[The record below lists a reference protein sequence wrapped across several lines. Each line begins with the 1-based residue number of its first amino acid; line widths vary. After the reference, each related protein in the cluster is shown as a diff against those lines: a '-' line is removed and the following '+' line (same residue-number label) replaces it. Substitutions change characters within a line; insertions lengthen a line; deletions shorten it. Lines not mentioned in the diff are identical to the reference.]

1 MVVAYAAGGT
11 GDIVARS
18 VADKLGTTLG
28 QSVVVEN
35 RAGASG
41 AIGAHSVATAA
52 PDGYT
57 LLVGQTGEMAVNQH
71 WLKGLNYDP
80 DKDLVPIALAAV
92 VPLALVVPAK
102 APYST
107 MPEFLSALKAKPK
120 MNFASAGIG
129 TPGHFAGELLKLQF
143 DENLAHVP
151 YKGAGPAL
159 NDFIHSV
166 ATAAPDGYTLL
177 VGQTGEM
184 AVNQHWLKGLNYDP
198 DKDLVPIAL
207 AAVVPLALVVPAKAP
222 YSTMS
227 EFLSALKA
235 KPKMTF
241 ASAGIGTPGHF
252 AGELLKLQFDEN
264 LAHVPYKGAG
274 PALNDLIGNH
284 VDFYFP
290 GFPAAAP
297 HVKAGTLKILALS
310 SATRSPA
317 APDIPTVAELTGNK
331 DYDFTLW
338 AGFFAPRATPQAI
351 IDRLNKEINRVIQD
365 PDVKARLEA
374 AGAVVTAMSVGQFK
388 DFVQNESA
396 KYLRVIKQTG
406 VTAQ

>member
-1 MVVAYAAGGT
+1 MRSTRMLAVAFFAAAVTTAASIPALSQVYPSRPIQMVVAYAAGGT

-18 VADKLGTTLG
+18 IADKLGIALG

-41 AIGAHSVATAA
+41 SIGAHSVTTAA

-57 LLVGQTGEMAVNQH
+57 LLVGQTGEIAVNQH

-80 DKDLVPIALAAV
+80 DKDLMPIALAAV

-107 MPEFLSALKAKPK
+107 LPEFLA
-120 MNFASAGIG
+120 
-129 TPGHFAGELLKLQF
+129 
-143 DENLAHVP
+143 
-151 YKGAGPAL
+151 
-159 NDFIHSV
+159 
-166 ATAAPDGYTLL
+166 
-177 VGQTGEM
+177 
-184 AVNQHWLKGLNYDP
+184 
-198 DKDLVPIAL
+198 
-207 AAVVPLALVVPAKAP
+207 
-222 YSTMS
+222 
-227 EFLSALKA
+227 ALKA

-252 AGELLKLQFDEN
+252 AGELLKLKFDDN
-264 LAHVPYKGAG
+264 LTHVPYKGAG

-297 HVKAGTLKILALS
+297 HVKGGTLKILALS
-310 SATRSPA
+310 SAQRSPA
-317 APDIPTVAELTGNK
+317 APDVPTVAEVTGIK

-338 AGFFAPRATPQAI
+338 AGIFAPRGTPQAVI
-351 IDRLNKEINRVIQD
+351 ERLNKEINAVLAQ

-374 AGAVVTAMSVGQFK
+374 AGAVVTPMTVAQFK
-388 DFVQNESA
+388 GFVEDESK
-396 KYLRVIKQTG
+396 KYLHVIKETG
-406 VTAQ
+406 VTSQ

>member
-1 MVVAYAAGGT
+1 MRSTRTLAVTFFAAVVNTVVTVPALSQVYPSRPIQMVVAYAAGGT

-18 VADKLGTTLG
+18 ISDKLSIALG

-41 AIGAHSVATAA
+41 SIGAHSVTTAA

-57 LLVGQTGEMAVNQH
+57 LLVGQTGEIAVNQH

-80 DKDLVPIALAAV
+80 DKDLMPIALAAV

-107 MPEFLSALKAKPK
+107 LPEFL
-120 MNFASAGIG
+120 
-129 TPGHFAGELLKLQF
+129 T
-143 DENLAHVP
+143 
-151 YKGAGPAL
+151 
-159 NDFIHSV
+159 
-166 ATAAPDGYTLL
+166 
-177 VGQTGEM
+177 
-184 AVNQHWLKGLNYDP
+184 
-198 DKDLVPIAL
+198 
-207 AAVVPLALVVPAKAP
+207 
-222 YSTMS
+222 
-227 EFLSALKA
+227 ALKA

-252 AGELLKLQFDEN
+252 AGELLKLKFDDN
-264 LAHVPYKGAG
+264 LTHVPYKGAG

-297 HVKAGTLKILALS
+297 HVKGGTLKILALS
-310 SATRSPA
+310 SARRSPA
-317 APDIPTVAELTGNK
+317 APDVPTVAEVTGIK

-338 AGFFAPRATPQAI
+338 AGIFAPRGTPQTV
-351 IDRLNKEINRVIQD
+351 IDRLNKEINAVLAQ
-365 PDVKARLEA
+365 PDVKTRLEA
-374 AGAVVTAMSVGQFK
+374 AGAVVTPMSVAQFK
-388 DFVQNESA
+388 VFVEDESK
-396 KYLRVIKQTG
+396 KYLRVINETG
-406 VTAQ
+406 VTSQ

>member
-1 MVVAYAAGGT
+1 MRATRTLAAGVVVAVVGAGSAAPAWSQAYPSRPIQIIVAYAAGGT

-18 VADKLGTTLG
+18 ISDKLGIALG

-41 AIGAHSVATAA
+41 AIGAHSVTTAA

-57 LLVGQTGEMAVNQH
+57 LLVGQTGEIAVNQH

-92 VPLALVVPAK
+92 VPLALVVPSK

-107 MPEFLSALKAKPK
+107 LPEFLA
-120 MNFASAGIG
+120 
-129 TPGHFAGELLKLQF
+129 
-143 DENLAHVP
+143 
-151 YKGAGPAL
+151 
-159 NDFIHSV
+159 
-166 ATAAPDGYTLL
+166 
-177 VGQTGEM
+177 
-184 AVNQHWLKGLNYDP
+184 
-198 DKDLVPIAL
+198 
-207 AAVVPLALVVPAKAP
+207 
-222 YSTMS
+222 
-227 EFLSALKA
+227 ALKA

-264 LAHVPYKGAG
+264 LTHVPYKGAG

-297 HVKAGTLKILALS
+297 HVKGGNLKILAI
-310 SATRSPA
+310 SAGKRSPA
-317 APDIPTVAELTGNK
+317 APDVPTVAEVTGNK

-338 AGFFAPRATPQAI
+338 AGFFAPRGTPQPV
-351 IDRLNKEINRVIQD
+351 IDRLNKEINKVVED
-365 PDVKARLEA
+365 PDVKAHLEA
-374 AGAVVTAMSVGQFK
+374 AGAVVTPMTVTQFK

-406 VTAQ
+406 VTSQ

>member
-1 MVVAYAAGGT
+1 MRAIRRLAPGLIGAIIIVMNAAPAWSQTYPSRSIQVIVAYAAGGT

-18 VADKLGTTLG
+18 IADKLGAALG

-41 AIGAHSVATAA
+41 AIGAHAVTGAA

-57 LLVGQTGEMAVNQH
+57 LLVGQTAEVAINQH

-80 DKDLVPIALAAV
+80 DKDLMPIALAAI
-92 VPLALVVPAK
+92 VPLALVVPSK

-107 MPEFLSALKAKPK
+107 LPEFLAALR
-120 MNFASAGIG
+120 SR
-129 TPGHFAGELLKLQF
+129 
-143 DENLAHVP
+143 
-151 YKGAGPAL
+151 
-159 NDFIHSV
+159 
-166 ATAAPDGYTLL
+166 
-177 VGQTGEM
+177 
-184 AVNQHWLKGLNYDP
+184 
-198 DKDLVPIAL
+198 
-207 AAVVPLALVVPAKAP
+207 
-222 YSTMS
+222 
-227 EFLSALKA
+227 
-235 KPKMTF
+235 PKMTF

-252 AGELLKLQFDEN
+252 AGELLKMKFDEN

-297 HVKAGTLKILALS
+297 HVKGGNLKMLALS
-310 SATRSPA
+310 SAKRSAA
-317 APDIPTVAELTGNK
+317 APDVPTVAEITGIK

-338 AGFFAPRATPQAI
+338 AGFFAPRGTPQPV
-351 IDRLNKEINRVIQD
+351 IDRLNKEINKAIDD
-365 PDVKARLEA
+365 PEVKARLEA
-374 AGAVVTAMSVGQFK
+374 AGAVVTPMSVAQFK

-396 KYLRVIKQTG
+396 KYLRVIQETG
-406 VTAQ
+406 VTSQQ

>member
-1 MVVAYAAGGT
+1 MRLKRVLSVCLLAATINAGALLPSWGQSYPNRTIQLIVAYAAGGT

-18 VADKLGTTLG
+18 ISDRLGAVLG

-41 AIGAHSVATAA
+41 SIGAHSVTIAA

-57 LLVGQTGEMAVNQH
+57 LLVGQTGEIAVNQH

-80 DKDLVPIALAAV
+80 DKDLMPIALAAV

-107 MPEFLSALKAKPK
+107 LPDFL
-120 MNFASAGIG
+120 
-129 TPGHFAGELLKLQF
+129 T
-143 DENLAHVP
+143 
-151 YKGAGPAL
+151 
-159 NDFIHSV
+159 
-166 ATAAPDGYTLL
+166 
-177 VGQTGEM
+177 
-184 AVNQHWLKGLNYDP
+184 
-198 DKDLVPIAL
+198 
-207 AAVVPLALVVPAKAP
+207 
-222 YSTMS
+222 
-227 EFLSALKA
+227 ALKA

-252 AGELLKLQFDEN
+252 AGELLKLRFDEN
-264 LAHVPYKGAG
+264 LTHVPYKGAG

-297 HVKAGTLKILALS
+297 HVKGGTVKMLALS
-310 SATRSPA
+310 SAKRSPA
-317 APDIPTVAELTGNK
+317 APDVPTVAEITGIK

-338 AGFFAPRATPQAI
+338 AGFFARRGTPQPI
-351 IDRLNKEINRVIQD
+351 IDRLNKEINAVLAE
-365 PDVKARLEA
+365 PDVKTRLEA
-374 AGAVVTAMSVGQFK
+374 AGAVVTPMSVAQFK
-388 DFVQNESA
+388 DFVQGESA

>member
-1 MVVAYAAGGT
+1 MRATRALAAGVVVAVVGAVSAAPAWSQAYPSRPIQIIVAYAAGGT

-18 VADKLGTTLG
+18 ISDKLGIALG

-41 AIGAHSVATAA
+41 AIGAHSVTTAA

-57 LLVGQTGEMAVNQH
+57 LLVGQTGEIAVNQH
-71 WLKGLNYDP
+71 WLKGLSYDP

-92 VPLALVVPAK
+92 VPLALVVPSK

-107 MPEFLSALKAKPK
+107 LPEFLA
-120 MNFASAGIG
+120 
-129 TPGHFAGELLKLQF
+129 
-143 DENLAHVP
+143 
-151 YKGAGPAL
+151 
-159 NDFIHSV
+159 
-166 ATAAPDGYTLL
+166 
-177 VGQTGEM
+177 
-184 AVNQHWLKGLNYDP
+184 
-198 DKDLVPIAL
+198 
-207 AAVVPLALVVPAKAP
+207 
-222 YSTMS
+222 
-227 EFLSALKA
+227 ALKA

-252 AGELLKLQFDEN
+252 AGELLKLEFDEN
-264 LAHVPYKGAG
+264 LTHVPYKGAG

-297 HVKAGTLKILALS
+297 HVKGGTLKILAI
-310 SATRSPA
+310 SAGKRSPA
-317 APDIPTVAELTGNK
+317 APDVPTVAEVTGNK

-338 AGFFAPRATPQAI
+338 AGFFAPRGTPQPV
-351 IDRLNKEINRVIQD
+351 IDRLNKEINKVVED
-365 PDVKARLEA
+365 PEVKARLEA
-374 AGAVVTAMSVGQFK
+374 AGAVVTPMTVAQFK

-406 VTAQ
+406 VTSQ

>member
-1 MVVAYAAGGT
+1 MRPTRALAVGLVAAVINTATAVPGLSQAYPSRTIQLIVAYAAGGT

-18 VADKLGTTLG
+18 LADKLGAALG

-41 AIGAHSVATAA
+41 AIGTHSVTSAA

-57 LLVGQTGEMAVNQH
+57 LLVGQTGEIAVNQH

-80 DKDLVPIALAAV
+80 DKDLLPIALAAV

-107 MPEFLSALKAKPK
+107 LPEFL
-120 MNFASAGIG
+120 
-129 TPGHFAGELLKLQF
+129 T
-143 DENLAHVP
+143 V
-151 YKGAGPAL
+151 
-159 NDFIHSV
+159 
-166 ATAAPDGYTLL
+166 
-177 VGQTGEM
+177 
-184 AVNQHWLKGLNYDP
+184 
-198 DKDLVPIAL
+198 
-207 AAVVPLALVVPAKAP
+207 
-222 YSTMS
+222 
-227 EFLSALKA
+227 LKA

-252 AGELLKLQFDEN
+252 AGELLKLQFDDN
-264 LAHVPYKGAG
+264 LTHVPYKGAG

-297 HVKAGTLKILALS
+297 HVKGGTVKILALS
-310 SATRSPA
+310 SAKRSPA
-317 APDIPTVAELTGNK
+317 APDIPTVAEVTGNK

-338 AGFFAPRATPQAI
+338 AGIFAPRGTPQAV
-351 IDRLNKEINRVIQD
+351 IDRLNKEINKVIED

-374 AGAVVTAMSVGQFK
+374 AGAVVMPMSVAQFK

-406 VTAQ
+406 VTSQ

>member
-1 MVVAYAAGGT
+1 MRCIRTLALGLATAGFVVSNGGQGWSQTYPTRTIQVIVAYAAGGT

-18 VADKLGTTLG
+18 VADKLGATLG

-41 AIGAHSVATAA
+41 AIGAHSVATSV

-107 MPEFLSALKAKPK
+107 MPEFLA
-120 MNFASAGIG
+120 
-129 TPGHFAGELLKLQF
+129 
-143 DENLAHVP
+143 
-151 YKGAGPAL
+151 
-159 NDFIHSV
+159 
-166 ATAAPDGYTLL
+166 
-177 VGQTGEM
+177 
-184 AVNQHWLKGLNYDP
+184 
-198 DKDLVPIAL
+198 
-207 AAVVPLALVVPAKAP
+207 
-222 YSTMS
+222 
-227 EFLSALKA
+227 ALKA

-264 LAHVPYKGAG
+264 LTHVPYKGAG

-310 SATRSPA
+310 SAARSPA
-317 APDIPTVAELTGNK
+317 A
-331 DYDFTLW
+331 Y
-338 AGFFAPRATPQAI
+338 ATI
-351 IDRLNKEINRVIQD
+351 TWIVRS
-365 PDVKARLEA
+365 
-374 AGAVVTAMSVGQFK
+374 G
-388 DFVQNESA
+388 
-396 KYLRVIKQTG
+396 
-406 VTAQ
+406 

>member
-1 MVVAYAAGGT
+1 MRAAQALPIGFVAAVLSIVPMAEGWSQTYPSRTIQLIVAYAAGGT

-18 VADKLGTTLG
+18 VADKLGAAPG

-41 AIGAHSVATAA
+41 AIGAHSVTSAS

-57 LLVGQTGEMAVNQH
+57 LLLGQTAEVAI
-71 WLKGLNYDP
+71 NYDP
-80 DKDLVPIALAAV
+80 DKDLMPVALAAV

-107 MPEFLSALKAKPK
+107 LP
-120 MNFASAGIG
+120 
-129 TPGHFAGELLKLQF
+129 
-143 DENLAHVP
+143 
-151 YKGAGPAL
+151 
-159 NDFIHSV
+159 
-166 ATAAPDGYTLL
+166 
-177 VGQTGEM
+177 
-184 AVNQHWLKGLNYDP
+184 
-198 DKDLVPIAL
+198 
-207 AAVVPLALVVPAKAP
+207 
-222 YSTMS
+222 

-252 AGELLKLQFDEN
+252 AGELLKLQFDDN
-264 LAHVPYKGAG
+264 LTHVPYKGAG

-290 GFPAAAP
+290 GCPAAAP

-310 SATRSPA
+310 SAKRSPA
-317 APDIPTVAELTGNK
+317 APDIPTVAEVTANR

-338 AGFFAPRATPQAI
+338 AGIFAPRGTPHAL
-351 IDRLNKEINRVIQD
+351 IDRLNKEINKVIED

-374 AGAVVTAMSVGQFK
+374 AGAVVAPMAVDQFK
-388 DFVQNESA
+388 DFVQHESA

-406 VTAQ
+406 VTSQ

>member
-1 MVVAYAAGGT
+1 MAEGWSQTYPSRTIQLIVAYAAGGT

-18 VADKLGTTLG
+18 VADKLGAAPG

-41 AIGAHSVATAA
+41 AIGAHSVTSAS

-57 LLVGQTGEMAVNQH
+57 LLLGQTAEVAINQH

-80 DKDLVPIALAAV
+80 DKDLMPVALAAV

-107 MPEFLSALKAKPK
+107 LP
-120 MNFASAGIG
+120 
-129 TPGHFAGELLKLQF
+129 
-143 DENLAHVP
+143 
-151 YKGAGPAL
+151 
-159 NDFIHSV
+159 
-166 ATAAPDGYTLL
+166 
-177 VGQTGEM
+177 
-184 AVNQHWLKGLNYDP
+184 
-198 DKDLVPIAL
+198 
-207 AAVVPLALVVPAKAP
+207 
-222 YSTMS
+222 

-252 AGELLKLQFDEN
+252 AGELLKLQFDDN
-264 LAHVPYKGAG
+264 LTHVPYKGAG

-310 SATRSPA
+310 SAKRSPA
-317 APDIPTVAELTGNK
+317 APDIPTVAEVTANR

-338 AGFFAPRATPQAI
+338 AGIFAPRGTPHAL
-351 IDRLNKEINRVIQD
+351 IDRLNKEINKVIED

-374 AGAVVTAMSVGQFK
+374 AGAVVAPMAADQFN
-388 DFVQNESA
+388 DFVQNESK

-406 VTAQ
+406 VTSQ